1 MHRDHRFIRESARAV
16 ASRTPLALC
25 VFAGLCLIACGY
37 RVGGRAST
45 LPPGMK
51 VIAVP
56 AFTNRTTQY
65 RIEQRLTEAVIREF
79 LARTKYRMVS
89 TQNSADAVLH
99 GEITSVE
106 LTPVVFDTT
115 LSTSPTQNNP
125 TSTSRATTMLVSVKL
140 QVWLE
145 DTETKKD
152 LYRNMNFLFREPYEI
167 STDVASFFDEQSP
180 ALDRLGRDFAASLVA
195 NVLENF

>member
-1 MHRDHRFIRESARAV
+1 M
-16 ASRTPLALC
+16 
-25 VFAGLCLIACGY
+25 ACGY
-37 RVGGRAST
+37 HVGGRSST

-56 AFTNRTTQY
+56 AFTNRTNQY
-65 RIEQRLTEAVIREF
+65 RLEQRLTEAVIREF
-79 LARTKYRMVS
+79 VARTKYHMVS
-89 TQNSADAVLH
+89 TQNSADAILH

-106 LTPVVFDTT
+106 LTPAVFDTT
-115 LSTSPTQNNP
+115 LSQNPALNTP

-145 DTETKKD
+145 DKETKRD

-180 ALDRLGRDFAASLVA
+180 ALDRLGRDFAARLVA
-195 NVLENF
+195 DVLENF